1 MPVFHFSDFSVNMFT
16 YFLRERIIRIWVFI
30 CVSSPGRIKLF
41 GVKTFF
47 FRNFNRV
54 GVLCVCENLYT
65 IGLGLRKKEGEKEK
79 NELMKRKK
87 RKTN

>member
-41 GVKTFF
+41 GMKTFF
-47 FRNFNRV
+47 FFEILIELV
-54 GVLCVCENLYT
+54 FCVCAKIYT
-65 IGLGLRKKEGEKEK
+65 PSGWGYVKKKE
-79 NELMKRKK
+79 KK
-87 RKTN
+87 KKMN